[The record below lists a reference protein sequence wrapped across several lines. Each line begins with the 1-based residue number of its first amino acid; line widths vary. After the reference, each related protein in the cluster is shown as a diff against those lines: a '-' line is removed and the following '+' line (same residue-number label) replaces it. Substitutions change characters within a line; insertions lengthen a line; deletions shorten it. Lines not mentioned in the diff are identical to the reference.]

1 MVTDDSSQ
9 QSSIGGQCE
18 RKMDIDLDQR
28 TISAEL
34 ERWAVEFSE
43 GLTLRPE
50 EVTLI
55 VQK

>member
-43 GLTLRPE
+43 GRTLRPE